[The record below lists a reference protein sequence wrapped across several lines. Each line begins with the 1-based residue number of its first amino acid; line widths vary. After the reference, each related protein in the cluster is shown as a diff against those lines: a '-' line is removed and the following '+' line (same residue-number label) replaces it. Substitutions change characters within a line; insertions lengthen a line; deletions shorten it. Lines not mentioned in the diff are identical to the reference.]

1 MSTQMTPEQR
11 LEALQIELPSAPAS
25 VAVYLP
31 YKRTGDQL
39 WVSGQIALQ
48 AGALLHTGRVGGE
61 VSLEEAQRCARVCAV
76 NLIAQAKVAL
86 GELSR
91 VKQVVKIHVF
101 VACEPSFCEQHLVAN
116 GASEL
121 LGEVFGEAGRHARSA
136 VGVTSLPLNTPVEID
151 AIFEVE

>member
-1 MSTQMTPEQR
+1 MSEQTSPEERLAALNIDLPTP
-11 LEALQIELPSAPAS
+11 PDS

-39 WVSGQIALQ
+39 WVSGQIALRRGQ
-48 AGALLHTGRVGGE
+48 LLHTGRVGVE
-61 VSLEEAQRCARVCAV
+61 VSLEEAQACAQACAV
-76 NLIAQAKVAL
+76 NLIAQARAAL
-86 GELSR
+86 GSLSA

-101 VACEPSFCEQHLVAN
+101 VACEASFTEQHLVAN
-116 GASEL
+116 GASTL